1 MRRAGA
7 TPAVHRP
14 GSSNTAHREG
24 GTPMTDLGSA
34 PAIDSDVVGE
44 AGSRSPQPGRPWADS
59 LRSAASHVRASWML
73 LGVLAAYIV
82 GAFVV
87 PTLAPVSIS
96 DDPMYARS
104 VEILLRDHRLVLM
117 PVIVP
122 TQVFLIGWGALFGAI
137 FNDSLGVFRVSVV
150 VLMWASGIAFYA
162 LCLELGVSR
171 ARSALGTAVYLFCPL
186 SYVLGFTFMTD
197 PLPVALLVI
206 SLACYVRALRGGEVD
221 GRWLVAG
228 SVVTAL
234 GFLVRQ
240 NAFITTVGVVTMLFV
255 ARRITRDRAG
265 LRVLLQAALVPV
277 VAVVAYYVWFKYLY
291 GGPKSYGQDNFTH
304 DLFAA
309 GPVSTLSVA
318 GSLLTYGLF
327 YVGFFAFPVAIVLV
341 GRAIGMVR
349 KTRRSVLLG
358 VAAWLGVMVVGMGV
372 LSASGRHVRWPQ
384 FAQFVTLQ
392 GLGPADLRGGRLP
405 LVGAKG
411 ALVLTVVFG
420 ITSLVWAF
428 FVFRKAGTLLKPAQW
443 GAALI
448 VAVLVWQFLGVI
460 PTSVYLHDAGIS
472 YDRYLAPL
480 VPLVIVLAL
489 WSVRDVRFSLPA
501 AWVVT
506 GVVAVASVMGTHDY
520 LTFQRTA
527 WKVANDAHTSGI
539 AYRRIDGGAAW
550 DAYHLFEYSR
560 AHHAK
565 VTLADL
571 APLKALKNF
580 RFSPHDESAWWIP
593 FYAPADTQEY
603 VVSSEKLKT
612 YKVLRQV
619 EYSQWLVSE
628 DTHIYLL
635 KRP

>member
-1 MRRAGA
+1 
-7 TPAVHRP
+7 
-14 GSSNTAHREG
+14 
-24 GTPMTDLGSA
+24 MTELGSA
-34 PAIDSDVVGE
+34 PAIDSDVLGE
-44 AGSRSPQPGRPWADS
+44 AGPRSPQPARSWSGS
-59 LRSAASHVRASWML
+59 LRSAASHARASWMV
-73 LGVLAAYIV
+73 LGVLAAYV
-82 GAFVV
+82 AAAFVV

-122 TQVFLIGWGALFGAI
+122 TQVFLIGWGAMFGAI

-150 VLMWASGIAFYA
+150 VLMWGSGIAFYL

-197 PLPVALLVI
+197 PLPVALLVF
-206 SLACYVRALRGGEVD
+206 SLACYARSLRGGEID

-228 SVVTAL
+228 SVVTGLA
-234 GFLVRQ
+234 FLVRQ
-240 NAFITTVGVVTMLFV
+240 NAFITTLGVVTLLLV
-255 ARRITRDRAG
+255 ARRVTRDRAG
-265 LRVLLQAALVPV
+265 LRVMLQAALVPV
-277 VAVVAYYVWFKYLY
+277 LAVVGYYVWFNYLY

-318 GSLLTYGLF
+318 GSILTYGLF
-327 YVGFFAFPVAIVLV
+327 YIGFFAFPVAIVLV
-341 GRAIGMVR
+341 GRAIGMIR
-349 KTRRSVLLG
+349 KTRRSVLIG
-358 VAAWLGVMVVGMGV
+358 VAVWLGIMVVGMAV
-372 LSASGRHVRWPQ
+372 LAASGRHVRWPQ
-384 FAQFVTLQ
+384 FAQFVTAQ
-392 GLGPADLRGGRLP
+392 GLGPADLRGGRVP
-405 LVGAKG
+405 IVGSKG
-411 ALVLTVVFG
+411 TLALTVVFG
-420 ITSLVWAF
+420 IASLVWAF
-428 FVFRKAGTLLKPAQW
+428 FVFRKARTLLQPAQW

-448 VAVLVWQFLGVI
+448 VAVLVWQALGVV
-460 PTSVYLHDAGIS
+460 PTSVYLHDQGIS

-501 AWVVT
+501 AWIVT
-506 GVVAVASVMGTHDY
+506 VVVALVSVMGTRDY
-520 LTFQRTA
+520 LTFQRTV
-527 WKVANDAHTSGI
+527 WKVANDAHASGI

-565 VTLADL
+565 VTIADL

-603 VVSSEKLKT
+603 VVSSERLKT
-612 YKVLRQV
+612 YKVLRKV
-619 EYSQWLVSE
+619 EYSQWLLDE

-635 KRP
+635 QRP